1 MKRRQFIAL
10 VGRAAASWPL
20 AARAQQAGMP
30 VIGFLSAGS
39 AAERVDLLAAFR
51 QGLSET
57 DYVEGRNVVVDYRW
71 ADNQYDRLTELA
83 ADLVRRRVRV
93 IVTPGSTPAAL
104 AAKAA
109 TTAIP
114 IVFTSGA
121 DPVKLGLV
129 ASLSRPAGN
138 LTGVTFLTSTLPAK
152 QVELLHELVPR
163 TAVIGFLV
171 NPSFPDTPNQ
181 LSDVQAAANALRQEL
196 VIGRASAE
204 SDFESAFSILLQQK
218 IGALLVQAEPFFF
231 TRREQLAMLPI
242 RYALPAM
249 YQLREFVSAGG
260 LISYGANLAD
270 TWRLAGVYCGRILK
284 GEKPGDLPVQQS
296 TKVEL
301 VINLKTAKALGLTV
315 PPTLLSRA
323 DEVIE

>member
-1 MKRRQFIAL
+1 MRRREFLAILGGA
-10 VGRAAASWPL
+10 VVWPL
-20 AARAQQAGMP
+20 AARAQQPAMP

-57 DYVEGRNVVVDYRW
+57 DYVEGRNVAVDYRW
-71 ADNQYDRLTELA
+71 AENQYDRLPPLA
-83 ADLVRRRVRV
+83 ADLVRRHVS
-93 IVTPGSTPAAL
+93 IIATPGSTPAAL

-109 TTAIP
+109 TTAVP

-129 ASLSRPAGN
+129 ASLSRPGGN
-138 LTGVTFLTSTLPAK
+138 LTGVTFLTGTLPAK
-152 QVELLHELVPR
+152 QFELLHELVPK

-181 LSDVQAAANALRQEL
+181 LSEVQAAADALRQKL
-196 VIGRASAE
+196 VIGKASAE
-204 SDFESAFSILLQQK
+204 SDFDSAFSVLLQQQ

-231 TRREQLAMLPI
+231 TRRKQLAMLPI
-242 RYALPAM
+242 RHALPTM
-249 YQLREFVSAGG
+249 YQLREYVSAGG

-284 GEKPGDLPVQQS
+284 GEKPADLPVQQS
-296 TKVEL
+296 TKFEL
-301 VINLKTAKALGLTV
+301 VINLTTAKALGLTV
-315 PPTLLSRA
+315 PPSLLARA